1 MWLKLGFARHIKP
14 FGVDNLGGKNNAI
27 FILFPMSSPELSGYG
42 E

>member
-14 FGVDNLGGKNNAI
+14 LGVDNLGGKNNAI
-27 FILFPMSSPELSGYG
+27 VILFPMPGPGLSRYR